1 MAFLLFL
8 YNESKLRITGGMKM
22 KKNIVVGL
30 LISANLLWVAGC
42 SSVVLGKEQ
51 DSSIQIEK
59 DKAKQLDITL
69 NVGAGQLNVS
79 EGAKDWV
86 EGEIQYNVDDLKP
99 KVSYKRSGDTGKVVI
114 KQSKKDFS
122 GINIGKVKNEW
133 DLELSNDVPMKLEVN
148 TGASDTTLNLQGLQ
162 LENLNVNTG
171 VGNVTVDLSGDW
183 QESFDVD
190 LKMGVG
196 QSTIILPSNVGV
208 RIKST
213 KGIGHADFKG
223 FISQGNGDYVN
234 DAYENADVQID
245 VQTDLGVG
253 EANFVLEK

>member
-42 SSVVLGKEQ
+42 SSVVLGKET
-51 DSSIQIEK
+51 DSKIQIEK
-59 DKAKQLDITL
+59 DKAEQLDITL

-86 EGEIQYNVDDLKP
+86 EGEIQYNVDGLKP
-99 KVSYKRSGDTGKVVI
+99 KVSYKLSGDTGKVVI
-114 KQSKKDFS
+114 KQSNKDFS
-122 GINIGKVKNEW
+122 GINIGSVKNEW

-148 TGASDTTLNLQGLQ
+148 TGASDTKLNLHGLQ

-183 QESFDVD
+183 KESFDVN

-196 QSTIILPSNVGV
+196 KSTIILPSNVGV
-208 RIKST
+208 KIKST

-223 FISQGNGDYVN
+223 LISEGNGIYVN
-234 DAYENADVQID
+234 EAYETADVKID
-245 VQTDLGVG
+245 IHTDLGVG

>member
-1 MAFLLFL
+1 MTFLLFL

-22 KKNIVVGL
+22 NKKMVVGL
-30 LISANLLWVAGC
+30 LVSANLLWMAGC

-59 DKAKQLDITL
+59 EKAKQLDITL

-99 KVSYKRSGDTGKVVI
+99 KVSYKRSGDIGKVVI
-114 KQSKKDFS
+114 EQSKKDFS
-122 GINIGKVKNEW
+122 GIKIGSVKNEW
-133 DLELSNDVPMKLEVN
+133 DLELSDAVPMKLEVN
-148 TGASDTTLNLQGLQ
+148 TGASDTKLNLQGLQ
-162 LENLNVNTG
+162 LEDLNVNTG

-196 QSTIILPSNVGV
+196 KSTIILPSSVGV
-208 RIKST
+208 KIKST

-223 FISQGNGDYVN
+223 FISEGNGVYVN
-234 DAYENADVQID
+234 EAYENADVKID
-245 VQTDLGVG
+245 IQTDLGVG
-253 EANFVLEK
+253 EANFVIEK

>member
-1 MAFLLFL
+1 MTFPLFL
-8 YNESKLRITGGMKM
+8 YNGSKLRITGGIHM

-42 SSVVLGKEQ
+42 SSVVLGKDK

-79 EGAKDWV
+79 EGAKEWV
-86 EGEIQYNVDDLKP
+86 EGDIQYNVDDLEP
-99 KVSYKRSGDTGKVVI
+99 KVKYNRSGDTGKIVI
-114 KQSKKDFS
+114 EQSKIDFS
-122 GINIGKVKNEW
+122 GLNIRSVKNEW
-133 DLELSNDVPMKLEVN
+133 DLELSNDVPMELKVN
-148 TGASDTTLNLQGLQ
+148 TGASDTKLNLQGLQ

-183 QESFDVD
+183 QESFDVN

-196 QSTIILPSNVGV
+196 QSTIILPSKVGV
-208 RIKST
+208 KIKST

-223 FISQGNGDYVN
+223 FISEGNGVYVN
-234 DAYENADVQID
+234 EAYETAVVKID
-245 VQTDLGVG
+245 VHTDLGVG

>member
-1 MAFLLFL
+1 MTFPYIL
-8 YNESKLRITGGMKM
+8 YNESKLRIFGGMNM

-30 LISANLLWVAGC
+30 LISAHLLWVAGC
-42 SSVVLGKEQ
+42 SSVVLGKEIN
-51 DSSIQIEK
+51 SKIEIKK
-59 DKAKQLDITL
+59 DKAELLDIKL
-69 NVGAGQLNVS
+69 NVGAGQLHVS
-79 EGAKDWV
+79 EGAKGWV
-86 EGEIQYNVDDLKP
+86 EGEILYNVDDLKP

-114 KQSKKDFS
+114 EQSKKDLS
-122 GINIGKVKNEW
+122 GINIGSVKNEW
-133 DLELSNDVPMKLEVN
+133 DLELSNDVPIELEVN

-213 KGIGHADFKG
+213 KGIGHTDFKG
-223 FISQGNGDYVN
+223 FISEGNGVYVN
-234 DAYENADVQID
+234 EAYKNADVRID
-245 VQTDLGVG
+245 VHTDLGVG

>member
-1 MAFLLFL
+1 M
-8 YNESKLRITGGMKM
+8 NM
-22 KKNIVVGL
+22 KKNIVVVL
-30 LISANLLWVAGC
+30 LISANLLWLAGC

-59 DKAKQLDITL
+59 DVAKQLDITL
-69 NVGAGQLNVS
+69 NVGAGKLNVT

-122 GINIGKVKNEW
+122 GINIGSVKNEW
-133 DLELSNDVPMKLEVN
+133 DLKLSDDVPMELEVN
-148 TGASDTTLNLQGLQ
+148 TGASDTKLNLQGLQ

-208 RIKST
+208 KIKST

-223 FISQGNGDYVN
+223 LIFKGNGIYVN
-234 DAYENADVQID
+234 KAYEMADVKID
-245 VQTDLGVG
+245 IHTDLGVG